1 MIIAMSDPDRLAVYG
16 TLAPG
21 RSNHHEVAMLRG
33 RWIDGTVRGHLHQSG
48 WGAALGFP
56 GLVLDDAGPV
66 VPVQVLES
74 ADLLAHWERL
84 DTFEGP
90 GYERVLV
97 AVQTADGVLDAWLY
111 ALSPEGM
118 AP

>member
-33 RWIDGTVRGHLHQSG
+33 PWVHGTVRGYLHESG

-56 GLVLDDAGPV
+56 GLVLDASGPEV
-66 VPVQVLES
+66 AVQVLES
-74 ADLLAHWERL
+74 ADLPAHWDRL
-84 DTFEGP
+84 DAFEGP
-90 GYERVLV
+90 GYRRVLV
-97 AVQTADGVLDAWLY
+97 AVQIDAGVSDAWLY

-118 AP
+118 AS